1 MEPFSCTEKG
11 FCSGR
16 EKMPLIDST
25 NAKEHSYAVY
35 GRQFKSYRWFKPVIV
50 GVLFVIFYIIFAAI
64 LSVTVVFT
72 ASHGAPGSFRDM
84 LSTIFAGGYDDMDLA
99 NAWQSVVSLG
109 SVAIMIPALWLA
121 SAIVRDRPFSSYSSS
136 RGGWSG
142 KVFWKTLPIAMVC
155 ISVPAVIDSLFVEHG
170 IDNYRMGFTLASFAV
185 VTVLGPLQCIAEEY
199 VFRGLLMQTLG
210 SWFRLPVIAVLIQS
224 GIFVT
229 MHPYNTVGKISI
241 FVSGTVFAVC
251 ALIGRGIE
259 VSSAYHIANNMAVF
273 YMQGLNVAV
282 ISSESTVQDLILE
295 SVCAAVFVLLMFT
308 ISKKTNWFNEIK
320 KDDAAAWNAKIDEKA
335 ARKEAKEAAKAEK
348 AAAKA
353 EKAAAKNA
361 KIGAHEESAP
371 GKHFKQ

>member
-1 MEPFSCTEKG
+1 MEPFSCTENG

-84 LSTIFAGGYDDMDLA
+84 LSTIFASGYDNMDLA

>member
-35 GRQFKSYRWFKPVIV
+35 GRQFKSSRWFKPVIV

>member
-1 MEPFSCTEKG
+1 
-11 FCSGR
+11 
-16 EKMPLIDST
+16 
-25 NAKEHSYAVY
+25 
-35 GRQFKSYRWFKPVIV
+35 
-50 GVLFVIFYIIFAAI
+50 
-64 LSVTVVFT
+64 
-72 ASHGAPGSFRDM
+72 
-84 LSTIFAGGYDDMDLA
+84 
-99 NAWQSVVSLG
+99 
-109 SVAIMIPALWLA
+109 
-121 SAIVRDRPFSSYSSS
+121 
-136 RGGWSG
+136 
-142 KVFWKTLPIAMVC
+142 
-155 ISVPAVIDSLFVEHG
+155 
-170 IDNYRMGFTLASFAV
+170 MGFLLASFGV